1 MILRTRGLL
10 LSESFLFGASTS
22 AHQTE
27 GGNTNSDWW
36 QLEHGD
42 GPVKEPSGDAAD
54 SYHRWHVDMDLL
66 AELGFTDYR
75 FSIEWARI
83 EPAPGRFSRAAI
95 AHYRRMVEGALER
108 GLRPMVTLHHFTVP
122 RWFAEQGG
130 WTADAAVDRFARYVA
145 ATAPVI
151 DSGVRHVCTINGPN
165 LVAALGGAT
174 GPGTGMPPPAAL
186 PVPCRKLTDVLIQAH
201 RRAVAVIKDISPE
214 IRTGWS
220 VANQVHQALP
230 GAEDVT
236 AAYRYPLEDVFLQ
249 AARDDDW
256 VGVQAHTRTLVGPDG
271 PLPAPREAERTLSGW
286 EYYPAALGHALRHTA
301 RVVGDVPLIVTEN
314 GVSTADDT
322 RRIDY
327 TTQALQDL
335 AAAIADGLDIRGYFH
350 RSALDAYEWGSYRP
364 TFGLIAVDLETFLR
378 APRPSARWLGRI
390 ARSGVL
396 PLACP

>member
-1 MILRTRGLL
+1 MSDLSPAPPRKAPVMIIRTRGLL
-10 LSESFLFGASTS
+10 LSDSFLFGASTS

-83 EPAPGRFSRAAI
+83 EPAPGHFSRAAI

-122 RWFAEQGG
+122 RWFADQGG
-130 WTADAAVDRFARYVA
+130 WTADGAVDRFARYVA

-151 DSGVRHVCTINGPN
+151 GSGVGHVCTINEPDT
-165 LVAALGGAT
+165 VAVLGAVA
-174 GPGTGMPPPAAL
+174 GPGTEEPPPA
-186 PVPCRKLTDVLIQAH
+186 VPPMPDRKLTDALIHAH
-201 RRAVAVIKDISPE
+201 RRAVAVVKGISPG
-214 IRTGWS
+214 IQAGWS
-220 VANQVHQALP
+220 VAHRAHPAPP

-236 AAYRYPLEDVFLQ
+236 VAYRYPHEDVFLQ
-249 AARDDDW
+249 AAREDDW
-256 VGVQAHTRTLVGPDG
+256 IGVQASTLVGPLG
-271 PLPAPREAERTLSGW
+271 GW
-286 EYYPAALGHALRHTA
+286 GYHPAALGHALRHTA

-322 RRIDY
+322 HRVDC
-327 TTQALQDL
+327 TTHALQDL

-364 TFGLIAVDLETFLR
+364 TFGLIAVDPETFLR
-378 APRPSARWLGRI
+378 APRPSARWLGGI